1 MTRPTT
7 PEPQNSPSQGSARR
21 TSPRVRIVDSLAKA
35 FISVG
40 GIAVII
46 AVTGI
51 LVYLVVETFP
61 MFARGSLGPPTTHR
75 LQFDGRPLAGISD
88 EYRGSALFLT
98 DRGRA
103 TAVDPESG
111 RTLFDQTV
119 SLEGRRVSCISA
131 ISEGGAI
138 AIGYDDG
145 RVQIGVLGFVTDFIT
160 EPAEAAAWETV
171 RSGERRPTEGGYITR
186 TPEGQLRRTRVN
198 IELAD
203 PISAGPGSGAVVR
216 LDYRI
221 TSTERYLVVMH
232 EDGAVGFNRVRLTT
246 PLGGGK
252 PRVRT
257 STQDVAFALPAGV
270 TDLPQWLFV
279 TGDAAHV
286 IALWPDGL
294 CQRYS
299 PDQGGDTFVL
309 LETTDLAPAGRRLT
323 SADLLLGGLTL
334 VLGDS
339 EGGVSGVFPARMGT
353 TATPDGIALA
363 IAHRFES
370 PHDGPPAPITSIGVT
385 QRDRSFV
392 VGDDRGRV
400 VVRNM
405 TSGKLVVT
413 ADAGGSAPIVVSKI
427 APKLDGILSLD
438 AGGHLTSWPMNPGH
452 PDASLAAFFGRI
464 WYEGE
469 PGPAFV
475 YQASAGTDNAEPKM
489 SLIPLIFGTLKA
501 TVYAMLFA
509 VPIAVL
515 AAIYTS
521 DMLHPR
527 VRLTVKPVI
536 EMMASLPSVVLGFVA
551 AMVISPFA
559 RDYLAPIL
567 MAFLIVPTAGLLAA
581 NLWQLLPVRIM
592 SRLRTWQHLVL
603 VTVVM
608 LVALLSSVTLGQA
621 VERALF
627 RPSEANQLV
636 LAGSVEPVPA
646 DELPAWASGFT
657 RLTREQERRLSRE
670 NGLAVSRGEIVRP
683 VGSVRD
689 PAVAEIIR
697 RENLSR
703 PSIRLWL
710 DGLIGDPR
718 PGWLVLM
725 AAPGIIIAAMVR
737 GRLLD
742 QRLAKLGIS
751 SGARSAAWIEL
762 VKFVATWVGG
772 LGIAWL
778 MAMLLTDILGMDA
791 RDSVFGPYTQRNTLI
806 VAIVMGFAVIP
817 IIYTISEDAMSSV
830 PGQLRSASLGCGA
843 TRWQTAVRV
852 VLPLALSGIFSACM
866 IGLGRA
872 AGETMIVLMATGN
885 TASMDWNMFSGFRT
899 LSANIAVELPEAPK
913 GETHYRM
920 LFLAA
925 LCLFIMTFFVN
936 TAAELVRRRVRKRGA
951 GL

>member
-7 PEPQNSPSQGSARR
+7 PETPTSPRQGNRRR
-21 TSPRVRIVDSLAKA
+21 TSPRVRIVDALAKA
-35 FISVG
+35 LISVG

-51 LVYLVVETFP
+51 LLYLVVETFP
-61 MFARGSLGPPTTHR
+61 MFVRGSLGQPTTHR
-75 LQFDGRPLAGISD
+75 LQLEGRPLAGVSD
-88 EYRGSALFLT
+88 EYRGSVLFLT

-103 TAVDPESG
+103 TAVDPQSG

-119 SLEGRRVSCISA
+119 SQEGRTVTSVSA

-145 RVQIGVLGFVTDFIT
+145 RVQIGVLGFATDFIT
-160 EPAEAAAWETV
+160 KPDEAAAFESV
-171 RSGERRPTEGGYITR
+171 KIGERFPTDGGYITR
-186 TPEGQLRRTRVN
+186 TPEGQLRRTRVS

-203 PISAGPGSGAVVR
+203 PIAPGPGSGAVVR

-221 TSTERYLVVMH
+221 TSTERYLLVMR
-232 EDGAVGFNRVRLTT
+232 EDGSVGFSLVRMTT

-257 STQDVAFALPAGV
+257 SNEDVAFALPAGV
-270 TDLPQWLFV
+270 TELPQWLFV
-279 TGDAAHV
+279 TGDAAH
-286 IALWPDGL
+286 ILALWPDGL

-299 PDQGGDTFVL
+299 REAGSDGFVL
-309 LETTDLAPAGRRLT
+309 LETADLAPQSRHLT

-334 VLGDS
+334 VLGDDA
-339 EGGVSGVFPARMGT
+339 GGVSGVFPARIGT
-353 TATPDGIALA
+353 TATPDGIAMG
-363 IAHRFES
+363 IAHRFEA
-370 PHDGPPAPITSIGVT
+370 PRDGAAAPITAIGVT
-385 QRDRSFV
+385 QRDRSFI
-392 VGDDRGRV
+392 VGDAQGRI

-405 TSGKLVVT
+405 TSGKLVV
-413 ADAGGSAPIVVSKI
+413 AAQSGSSSPIVISKI
-427 APKLDGILSLD
+427 TPKIDGLITLDESGM
-438 AGGHLTSWPMNPGH
+438 LTSWPMDSGH

-489 SLIPLIFGTLKA
+489 SLVPLIFGTLKA

-581 NLWQLLPVRIM
+581 NLWQLLPVRIT
-592 SRLRTWQHLVL
+592 SRLRTWQHLIL
-603 VTVVM
+603 VAVVM
-608 LVALLSSVTLGQA
+608 VVALAASFILGNA

-636 LAGSVEPVPA
+636 LAGSVEVVPPQ
-646 DELPAWASGFT
+646 ERPAWASGFT
-657 RLTREQERRLSRE
+657 SLTREQERRLSRE

-683 VGSVRD
+683 IGSVRD

-697 RENLSR
+697 REELDQ

-725 AAPGIIIAAMVR
+725 AAPGIIIAAF
-737 GRLLD
+737 
-742 QRLAKLGIS
+742 
-751 SGARSAAWIEL
+751 ARSRFIDPRLGKLAISREVRPAAWIEL
-762 VKFVATWVGG
+762 AKFGVTWVGG
-772 LGIAWL
+772 LGVAWL
-778 MAMLLTDILGMDA
+778 MATLLTDVLGMDA

-925 LCLFIMTFFVN
+925 LCLFIMTFIVN